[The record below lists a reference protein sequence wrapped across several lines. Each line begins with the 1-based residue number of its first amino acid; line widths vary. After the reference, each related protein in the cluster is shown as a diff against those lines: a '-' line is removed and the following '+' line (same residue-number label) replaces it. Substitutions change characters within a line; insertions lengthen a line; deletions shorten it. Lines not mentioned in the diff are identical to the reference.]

1 MDIKGDKVVD
11 IITDEPT
18 SEITENEEVVET
30 ETVVKSEDVETYTKD
45 DVSKL
50 MEDLKLQLKQEFTE
64 SFKDIAK
71 QANTEDEENQSELYK
86 KALLEKQKL
95 ENEIQEMLKTRELER
110 KSDLV
115 IETAKSK
122 NLPDFIIDSLVT
134 IEDDDLM
141 KSKIIELDK
150 YITKAVKKGVEEVI
164 NSNKPKTVGD
174 DKAKTQKGESKYNF
188 NNIFSL

>member
-1 MDIKGDKVVD
+1 MNSDTNKVVE

-18 SEITENEEVVET
+18 SEVTENEKVVET
-30 ETVVKSEDVETYTKD
+30 DSVVKSEDVETYTKD
-45 DVSKL
+45 DVHKL

-64 SFKDIAK
+64 SFKSIAK
-71 QANTEDEENQSELYK
+71 QASEEDEENQSELYK

-110 KSDLV
+110 KTDLV
-115 IETAKSK
+115 IKTAKSK
-122 NLPDFIIDSLVT
+122 NLPNFIVDSLIN

-141 KSKIIELDK
+141 KSKIVELDK
-150 YITKAVKKGVEEVI
+150 YITESIKKGVEEVI
-164 NSNKPKTVGD
+164 NSNRPKTVGNE
-174 DKAKTQKGESKYNF
+174 KSNTQKIESKYNF